1 MLPRKLQCLVD
12 RTNSMMTIDS
22 FVPSFTLGFP
32 IYEHSKQGGIYMGE
46 HNEAGKLGPC
56 VVLKE
61 YDPNAQSELGPK
73 KETVVW

>member
-1 MLPRKLQCLVD
+1 
-12 RTNSMMTIDS
+12 
-22 FVPSFTLGFP
+22 
-32 IYEHSKQGGIYMGE
+32 MGE